1 MLNSGINISY
11 FPFANIFSPLRL
23 QLQAMNKHSIN
34 INVHLDNEKMP
45 EHMDWS
51 ATGSNA
57 DEAKPAKGMLLSL
70 WDGTEKTALRI
81 DLWTKKMM
89 VDEMNDFFFQTLM
102 TMADTYTRATRNEE
116 LSNEMKAFAR
126 DFKTKADQKLMEEEN
141 NKQ

>member
-1 MLNSGINISY
+1 
-11 FPFANIFSPLRL
+11 
-23 QLQAMNKHSIN
+23 MNKHSIN

-51 ATGSNA
+51 ATGSNSE
-57 DEAKPAKGMLLSL
+57 DPKPAKGMLLSL

-102 TMADTYTRATRNEE
+102 TMADTYTRATRNAE
-116 LSNEMKAFAR
+116 LSEEMKAFAR
-126 DFKTKADQKLMEEEN
+126 DFKKKADEKMMEDE
-141 NKQ
+141 KK

>member
-1 MLNSGINISY
+1 
-11 FPFANIFSPLRL
+11 
-23 QLQAMNKHSIN
+23 
-34 INVHLDNEKMP
+34 
-45 EHMDWS
+45 MDWS